1 MATVTAVPSTG
12 RQDVRRTPLNGGSD
26 APQRLTVTLLA
37 ILTGV
42 RIAQLAAWPIAVATG
57 GTAGLRSV
65 AAAWAAYAVPAVVV
79 VVVLVLAWAQRGLTP
94 TLAVVDAGVSVLA
107 LLVGGWV
114 TTPGAGTGFSHPTL
128 PVGIGAALGIALA
141 WPLTRALVGHLVLCV
156 AYLGG
161 VHATLALG
169 PIVLS
174 SVLGNLAMLVG
185 VPVVGAIVARTL
197 LDAAARSAAAE
208 RALAEAQTRVQADAV
223 REVERSRQYRILH
236 DTVLSTLSALSRGS
250 LDAGDP
256 QVRQRLA
263 ADADYLRG
271 LIATTASTA
280 GMRLVGALA
289 AIGRE
294 PATSRLRVHTHIAD
308 VPDDLPPTVT
318 DAAAEAVR
326 EALNNVAKHS
336 GTQSARVTITGPSPV
351 AVAGEPPAR
360 LQVTVADRGTGFDV
374 AAVRRGIGLRESI
387 TARITESGGA
397 VLIDSEPGQG
407 TTVEMRWPA

>member
-1 MATVTAVPSTG
+1 MATVTAVPSAG
-12 RQDVRRTPLNGGSD
+12 RRVVRRTPLTRGTD

-42 RIAQLAAWPIAVATG
+42 RIVQLAAWPIAVTTG
-57 GTAGLRSV
+57 GPAGLRSV
-65 AAAWAAYAVPAVVV
+65 ALAWATYAVPAVVV
-79 VVVLVLAWAQRGLTP
+79 VVVLVLAWARRGLTP
-94 TLAVVDAGVSVLA
+94 TLAGLDAGVAVLA

-114 TTPGAGTGFSHPTL
+114 TTPAAGTGFSHPTL

-141 WPLTRALVGHLVLCV
+141 WPLSRALVGQLVLCV

-185 VPVVGAIVARTL
+185 VPVVGAVVARTL
-197 LDAAARSAAAE
+197 LDASVRSATAE
-208 RALAEAQTRVQADAV
+208 QALAEARTRVQADVV
-223 REVERSRQYRILH
+223 REAERSRQYRILH

-250 LDAGDP
+250 LDTEDP
-256 QVRQRLA
+256 LVRQRLA

-271 LIATTASTA
+271 LIATTGSTA

-294 PATSRLRVHTHIAD
+294 PATTGLRVHTHIAD
-308 VPDDLPPTVT
+308 VPDDLPSTVT
-318 DAAAEAVR
+318 EAAADAVR
-326 EALNNVAKHS
+326 EALNNVARHS
-336 GTQSARVTITGPSPV
+336 GTRSAWVTVTGPSPV
-351 AVAGEPPAR
+351 AVAGEAPTR

-374 AAVRRGIGLRESI
+374 GAVRQGIGLRESI
-387 TARITESGGA
+387 TARVTESGGT